1 MLPFGLKT
9 QTANIEKPHAARSDA
24 FCRPRTP
31 DTAGDGAVGPECA
44 IFIDLDS
51 FKMIVFVDGKPYKTY
66 PVSGGRSQ
74 TPSPVGTW
82 KVIEIYDKGGVF
94 GGSWIGLNV
103 PWGGYGIHGAVQ
115 PWAIGE
121 YHLSHGCI
129 RMRDEDVRELKKIIC
144 VGTLVHIKYDGAPFR
159 AMKKGM
165 AGSDV
170 QKTQL
175 ILKNL
180 GYDPGAVNGIYGAG
194 TERAVRKFQ
203 RDNGLEES
211 GVVDRRTYDRII
223 AFYDE

>member
-1 MLPFGLKT
+1 MPFGIKV
-9 QTANIEKPHAARSDA
+9 QTAQSPSGFCEKLHADCSAGLCQPRAPDA
-24 FCRPRTP
+24 
-31 DTAGDGAVGPECA
+31 AVPECA
-44 IFIDLDS
+44 IYIDLDS
-51 FKMIVFVDGKPYKTY
+51 FKMVVFVNGKPYKTY

-159 AMKKGM
+159 AMKSGM
-165 AGSDV
+165 TGSDV

-180 GYDPGAVNGIYGAG
+180 GYDPGAVNGIYGIG

-203 RDNGLEES
+203 KDNGLEES